1 MAQAMQH
8 SCSICHHSRCLKLEK
23 LVDVSHVC
31 RAATVAPSAAY
42 RPGHEQQNTHT
53 AHRLQIWNN
62 VSYLASYLPGGWHFP
77 DEFLRPFLL
86 SLAVGWL
93 VHHRPGAPDSPQGGK
108 PWGRRRWF
116 LRLLRGRGTALGVMK
131 ALSRS
136 LPLRRDAGAGQR
148 LESGSLGRH
157 AFAFSCPTA
166 RLQTFAQCTIVNELL
181 WNFPRRLVCMFVSEH
196 GCWLVLLGASLAA
209 GGQEGWGNLCS
220 KP

>member
-1 MAQAMQH
+1 MQH

-23 LVDVSHVC
+23 LMDVSHVC

-157 AFAFSCPTA
+157 AFAFFLPNRAPPDIRSVYYCQWAVMKLSSPASVHVRVWT
-166 RLQTFAQCTIVNELL
+166 RLLAGSPGRFSGC
-181 WNFPRRLVCMFVSEH
+181 RRAEGLRK
-196 GCWLVLLGASLAA
+196 SL
-209 GGQEGWGNLCS
+209 
-220 KP
+220 